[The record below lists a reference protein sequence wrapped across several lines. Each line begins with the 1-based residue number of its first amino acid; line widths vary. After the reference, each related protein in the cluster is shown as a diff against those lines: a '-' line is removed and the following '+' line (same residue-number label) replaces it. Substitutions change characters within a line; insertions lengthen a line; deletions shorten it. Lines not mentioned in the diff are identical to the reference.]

1 MLVFGEE
8 AITFYMLH
16 NMLSNDGFYSFVYN
30 AGETNRS
37 IVAGQASRSFFCVL
51 VLFWLVSMT
60 QLPDSIPTLA
70 QCWFNVVHYD
80 GPWPA
85 YNLGP
90 V

>member
-1 MLVFGEE
+1 MTSILSKTLLKYAVN
-8 AITFYMLH
+8 ITTSGVWEFL
-16 NMLSNDGFYSFVYN
+16 
-30 AGETNRS
+30 
-37 IVAGQASRSFFCVL
+37 IP
-51 VLFWLVSMT
+51 VSPGCWREF
-60 QLPDSIPTLA
+60 PDSIPTLA